1 MKYVLLGSLGHV
13 SKPLAEKLIAAGHS
27 VTIVSS
33 KADKVEQI
41 LAMGAMPAI
50 GSVEDVVFLTKTF
63 KGADAVYTM
72 VPPNMGVSNWKQ
84 HIAKIGKNIA
94 AAIKSSGVKNVVNLS
109 SIGAHMAEGCGPVSG
124 LHFVEEELNDLAG
137 VNVLHLRPASFY
149 TNLLMQVEMI
159 KNMGIMGANYGQ
171 NTKMILVHPNDI
183 AEVAAK
189 ELEDLLFKGK
199 SIRYIASDE
208 KTTGE
213 VAAIIGKAIG
223 RPELTWVNFKDE
235 DSLAGMIQAGL
246 SEEIAM
252 NFTEMG
258 AAIRNG
264 EMASDYNANP
274 PLNFGKSN
282 LESFAP
288 YFAAVY
294 AQPQSVEISNM

>member
-72 VPPNMGVSNWKQ
+72 VPPNLGVSNWKEY
-84 HIAKIGKNIA
+84 IKKIGKNISS
-94 AAIKSSGVKNVVNLS
+94 AIKSSGVKNVVNLS

-274 PLNFGKSN
+274 PLNFGKSK

>member
-1 MKYVLLGSLGHV
+1 MKYVILGSLGHV
-13 SKPLAEKLIAAGHS
+13 SKPLAERLIAARHS

-33 KADKVEQI
+33 KAEKVEQI
-41 LAMGAMPAI
+41 LALGAKPSI

-63 KGADAVYTM
+63 KGADGVYTM
-72 VPPNMGVSNWKQ
+72 VPPNLGASNWKQ
-84 HIAKIGKNIA
+84 YITEIGKNIA

-213 VAAIIGKAIG
+213 VAAILGKAIG

-274 PLNFGKSN
+274 PLNFGKSK

-294 AQPQSVEISNM
+294 AQPQSIEITNM